1 MKKFLY
7 FLTCLLL
14 LAGCGTKA
22 VPDWIKTSHDQLES
36 FKKQFL
42 QGRDRLAEI
51 SFQRA
56 VSEVKSGGDLQLL
69 QIVYLTRYAL
79 HIAVLERFD
88 DQDYRK
94 LEAVESHPEKTH
106 FHAFLKGAYDRVDEQ
121 SLSPQYRP
129 FLRACKNGKQ
139 VEIDNA
145 IASIEDPL
153 SRLIASGLAVQKQL
167 YQEKTLQ
174 TAIRTAGE
182 QGWKKA
188 LLAYLKKLRD
198 FYGVSGE
205 REKAHLTQQRIDL
218 IQ

>member
-1 MKKFLY
+1 MKKFMY
-7 FLTCLLL
+7 FLACFLL

-22 VPDWIKTSHDQLES
+22 VPDWIKTSHHQLEG

-51 SFQRA
+51 SFQKT
-56 VSEVKSGGDLQLL
+56 VSDVKSGGDLQLL

-79 HIAVLERFD
+79 QVAAIERFD

-94 LEAVESHPEKTH
+94 LEAVEPHPENIH
-106 FHAFLKGAYDRVDEQ
+106 FHAFLQGAFNRVDEQ
-121 SLSPQYRP
+121 SLPPQYRP
-129 FLRACKNGKQ
+129 FLRACMNGKQ
-139 VEIDNA
+139 PAIDVA
-145 IASIEDPL
+145 ITAIEDPL

-167 YQEKTLQ
+167 HHEKTLQ

-198 FYGVSGE
+198 DYAAGGD
-205 REKAHLTQQRIDL
+205 RGKAVLTQQRIDL
-218 IQ
+218 IK